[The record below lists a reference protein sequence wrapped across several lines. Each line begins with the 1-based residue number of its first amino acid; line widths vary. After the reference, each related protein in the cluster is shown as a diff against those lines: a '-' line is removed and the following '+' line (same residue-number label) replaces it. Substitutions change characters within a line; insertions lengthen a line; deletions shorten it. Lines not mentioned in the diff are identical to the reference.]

1 MIQLR
6 TVCAALLAAAFL
18 LPAGCVTRRS
28 PQLLDD
34 APTVLRERTLA
45 DGTREVVQIEQ
56 DGDTPRLRQVR
67 ERRDAHGAIAREVVE
82 LPLERAPSQPW
93 PNAGLALSGAAP
105 EVAKEVFGDG
115 RNLVVVT
122 NVEVGSPAWVAG
134 VRRGDLVETVDGA
147 PVPTARELSDQVF
160 AVGSVEGSMQWQV
173 RRGRHAPHTAVMQ
186 LHDYTRDFEL
196 WVPLVTR
203 IQDQAALDRWTVGPF
218 GLVMSNRN
226 SYVDWSPTRE
236 PETRNVFSAVLGLF
250 RVETTPRSTEVRLL
264 WFLCLET

>member
-1 MIQLR
+1 MTTLR
-6 TVCAALLAAAFL
+6 AVAAAFLAAAFL
-18 LPAGCVTRRS
+18 LPAGCVTRRH

-34 APTVLRERTLA
+34 APTVLREHTLA
-45 DGTREVVQIEQ
+45 DGTREIAQVET
-56 DGDTPRLRQVR
+56 DGDAPRLRQVR
-67 ERRDAHGAIAREVVE
+67 ERRDAQGALAREVVE

-93 PNAGLALSGAAP
+93 PNAGLALSGALP
-105 EVAKEVFGDG
+105 EVAKGVFGDG

-122 NVEVGSPAWVAG
+122 SVEIGSPAWVAG
-134 VRRGDLVETVDGA
+134 VRRGDVVETVDGA
-147 PVPTARELSDQVF
+147 PVPTAAELSDKVF
-160 AVGSVEGSMQWQV
+160 AVGSTEGSMQWQV
-173 RRGRHAPHTAVMQ
+173 RRGRQAPHTAILQ
-186 LHDYTRDFEL
+186 LHDYSRDFEL

-226 SYVDWSPTRE
+226 SYVDWTPTRE